1 MEEEREG
8 STERIV
14 IPLVHVGL
22 PVRVRMNKKN
32 AQPRGIRQ
40 IRLVLCLSGVHEVIL
55 LALGVLLAL
64 GKAAGVVVCTLAD
77 RTYIFNEN
85 TGPQLVGNRGYS
97 R

>member
-32 AQPRGIRQ
+32 AQPRGIWYSPNS
-40 IRLVLCLSGVHEVIL
+40 VGSML
-55 LALGVLLAL
+55 LGST
-64 GKAAGVVVCTLAD
+64 KS
-77 RTYIFNEN
+77 Y
-85 TGPQLVGNRGYS
+85 Y
-97 R
+97 

>member
-40 IRLVLCLSGVHEVIL
+40 IRLVLCFWGPRSHTTSTRRFASV
-55 LALGVLLAL
+55 
-64 GKAAGVVVCTLAD
+64 GKGGWCCRV
-77 RTYIFNEN
+77 YF
-85 TGPQLVGNRGYS
+85 S
-97 R
+97 

>member
-40 IRLVLCLSGVHEVIL
+40 IRLVLL
-55 LALGVLLAL
+55 LGST
-64 GKAAGVVVCTLAD
+64 KS
-77 RTYIFNEN
+77 Y
-85 TGPQLVGNRGYS
+85 Y
-97 R
+97 

>member
-40 IRLVLCLSGVHEVIL
+40 IRLVLTSML
-55 LALGVLLAL
+55 LGST
-64 GKAAGVVVCTLAD
+64 KS
-77 RTYIFNEN
+77 Y
-85 TGPQLVGNRGYS
+85 Y
-97 R
+97 

>member
-22 PVRVRMNKKN
+22 PARVRMNKKN

-40 IRLVLCLSGVHEVIL
+40 IRLVLC
-55 LALGVLLAL
+55 
-64 GKAAGVVVCTLAD
+64 
-77 RTYIFNEN
+77 F
-85 TGPQLVGNRGYS
+85 
-97 R
+97 